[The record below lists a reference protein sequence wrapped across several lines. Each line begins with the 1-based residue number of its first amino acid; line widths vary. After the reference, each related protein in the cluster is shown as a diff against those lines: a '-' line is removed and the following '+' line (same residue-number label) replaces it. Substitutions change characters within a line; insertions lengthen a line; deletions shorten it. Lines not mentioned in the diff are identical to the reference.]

1 MRHKITW
8 NMIRNDFKNRHPT
21 FHKKAIY
28 WRPHDYS
35 TILIYLKDGKKI
47 TYDYDTK
54 EIKFLIE
61 RWKKD

>member
-8 NMIRNDFKNRHPT
+8 NTIRNDFKNQHPT
-21 FHKKAIY
+21 LHKEVAH

-54 EIKFLIE
+54 EIKFLTDK
-61 RWKKD
+61 WKN